1 MRCRPPV
8 AEGKATRV
16 TVGAS
21 EIVVVGAG
29 AIGTAV
35 AYSLAKAGKTDV
47 LVVEKGPAV
56 ATVTSAQAAGLVG
69 QVRSSAD
76 RVRLA
81 MWSVATFSELER
93 NAAHKPSWR
102 QVGSLRVAQTAA
114 REAEFHRLKAV
125 CDEAGLAVELI
136 DAKAASRHWPD
147 LRLEA
152 ARAILWCPTDGYLQP
167 YDLAASYLAEARTL
181 GVIFAPNTTVT
192 GIGLEAGRVSG
203 VTTNHGFIRC
213 ETVINAAGQHAYHI
227 ARLVG
232 LELPIVPVRH
242 EYLVT
247 VPLDGIRPN
256 YPCYRVPDATLYGRP
271 DVNSLLLGGWEADAL
286 SVDPRSYGLDGE
298 APPIVEDWPVL
309 AGFVEQF
316 QRLYAPV
323 AGAGVRHVF
332 SGWPTF
338 TPDGRFIIGPSAR
351 VPGFV
356 MAGGCNAHGVSGSA
370 GIGRHVVE
378 SLLDEKPSAYVRS
391 LSPDRFTETS
401 WDWDTARARAQ
412 AVYETYYH
420 VGH

>member
-1 MRCRPPV
+1 
-8 AEGKATRV
+8 V
-16 TVGAS
+16 TPGAS
-21 EIVVVGAG
+21 GVVVIGAG

-47 LVVEKGPAV
+47 LLVEKGPAV
-56 ATVTSAQAAGLVG
+56 ATATSAQAAGLVG
-69 QVRSSAD
+69 QVRSSVD

-81 MWSVATFSELER
+81 MWSVAAFSKLEL

-102 QVGSLRVAQTAA
+102 QVGSLRIAQSEA
-114 REAEFHRLKAV
+114 RAEEFSRLKVV
-125 CDEAGLAVELI
+125 CHEAGLAVELI
-136 DAKAASRHWPD
+136 DANEARRHWPG

-167 YDLAASYLAEARTL
+167 YDLAASYLAEARAL
-181 GVIFAPNTTVT
+181 GVRFAPNTRVTEIAVT
-192 GIGLEAGRVSG
+192 GGRVSG
-203 VTTNHGFIRC
+203 VETDRGFVAC
-213 ETVINAAGQHAYHI
+213 QTVVNAAGQHAYHI
-227 ARLVG
+227 ARLAG

-247 VPLDGIRPN
+247 VPLDGIAPD

-271 DVNSLLLGGWEADAL
+271 DVNSLLLGGWEPNAL

-298 APPIVEDWPVL
+298 APPIAEDWPVL
-309 AGFVEQF
+309 ADFVEQF
-316 QRLYAPV
+316 RPLYAPV
-323 AGAGVRHVF
+323 AAAGVRHVF
-332 SGWPTF
+332 AGWPTF
-338 TPDGRFIIGPSAR
+338 TPDGRFIVGPSAR
-351 VPGFV
+351 VRGFV

-378 SLLDEKPSAYVRS
+378 SLLEAEPSAYVRS
-391 LSPDRFTETS
+391 LSPDRFTETA
-401 WDWDTARARAQ
+401 WDWKTAQRRAQ